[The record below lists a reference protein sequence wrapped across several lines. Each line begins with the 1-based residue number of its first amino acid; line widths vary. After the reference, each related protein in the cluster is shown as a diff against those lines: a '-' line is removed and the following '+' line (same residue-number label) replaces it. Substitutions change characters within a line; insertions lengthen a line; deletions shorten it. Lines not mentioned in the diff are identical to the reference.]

1 MLCHFPPIFCDH
13 HFIKKEGLAKE
24 LDLRKFGAIA
34 HWPAP
39 VNESSAKL
47 LYVTRILSNQEVK
60 MNRSVNLFRLFR
72 NISSPLFIL
81 VFCLIAQPFEGAQST
96 DVQIFPESM
105 NIVGTF
111 MSGTPVTFTADTA
124 EQSGNT
130 LYYKFFY
137 CANYGTPVY
146 ESSPWVVMQ
155 EYSITNSCTYTFP
168 QDGSYIVVARVVADP
183 NNEPVDLPIIGGV
196 VTIGNGNSVHITS
209 LSAGDS
215 GAVNPGKPITYTA
228 NASSPS
234 GGALY
239 YKWFYCANY
248 GTSAYATSPW
258 VVVQDYSTD
267 NSCDYTFPS
276 AGSYVIVVRAV
287 TDPNNEPADLPIIGA
302 TAICNNQDADW
313 EQCADLNTA
322 RDQFAAG
329 VIGDNLY
336 VFGGNGSPDGLNL
349 SSLEIYNTN
358 TGVWSFGPS
367 NAMGVEEISGAVL
380 DGVFFV
386 FGAYG
391 GGSPYGVFNFA
402 EKFVPNTGQWTSLA
416 PKPTTVAVA
425 PVAVYNGEIFVFGG
439 YYGNDLMDTGF
450 HYSVVEAYNP
460 ATNSWRTVTHMP
472 KSYEQFA
479 VSVYQD
485 RAYLIGGFDNQNGQ
499 RVAQFDVISYHFP
512 SSTWTTSN
520 LGTLSSVRGFSYSN
534 PAPVVNGKIYL
545 VGGGG
550 LIDPNGPISEDNAQ
564 PLADVLIYDIAS
576 GVFAQGPSM
585 PEQRD
590 SHAVLLHDGY
600 LYAIGG
606 ETSWNDSDSI
616 RTADVHRLLVDDI
629 HADD

>member
-1 MLCHFPPIFCDH
+1 
-13 HFIKKEGLAKE
+13 
-24 LDLRKFGAIA
+24 
-34 HWPAP
+34 
-39 VNESSAKL
+39 
-47 LYVTRILSNQEVK
+47 

-72 NISSPLFIL
+72 NISSPFLIL
-81 VFCLIAQPFEGAQST
+81 VFCLIAQPFEVAKAA
-96 DVQIFPESM
+96 DVQISPVSM
-105 NIVGTF
+105 DITGTF
-111 MSGTPVTFTADTA
+111 ITGTPVTFTVDAD

-137 CANYGTPVY
+137 CANYGTSAY

-196 VTIGNGNSVHITS
+196 VTIGNGNGVRITS

-234 GGALY
+234 GGTLY

-313 EQCADLNTA
+313 EQRTGLNTA

-329 VIGDNLY
+329 VIGDSLY
-336 VFGGNGSPDGLNL
+336 VFGGNGSPPGLNL

-358 TGVWSFGPS
+358 TGVWGFGPS
-367 NAMGVEEISGAVL
+367 NAIGVEEISGAVL

-402 EKFVPNTGQWTSLA
+402 QKFVPNTGQWTSLA
-416 PKPTTVAVA
+416 PKPTTVACTA

-439 YYGNDLMDTGF
+439 YYGNDSMDTTI

-472 KSYEQFA
+472 KNYEKFA

-485 RAYLIGGFDNQNGQ
+485 RAYLIGGVVNQDGE
-499 RVAQFDVISYHFP
+499 RFAQLNVILYHFP
-512 SSTWTTSN
+512 TNTWTTSG
-520 LGTLSSVRGFSYSN
+520 LGALSSFRGFSYANS
-534 PAPVVNGKIYL
+534 APVVNGKIYL
-545 VGGGG
+545 VGGIG
-550 LIDPNGPISEDNAQ
+550 LISPNGPVSESDVQA
-564 PLADVLIYDIAS
+564 LADVLIYDIAS
-576 GVFAQGPSM
+576 GVFTQGPSM
-585 PEQRD
+585 TQQRD
-590 SHAVLLHDGY
+590 SHAVLLHDRY

-606 ETSWNDSDSI
+606 ETSWNDFDSE
-616 RTADVHRLLVDDI
+616 RTANVCRLLVDDI
-629 HADD
+629 HVDD